1 MATIVQKMR
10 RSVHNIVV
18 FISNLSMSNECDKRH
33 GNPLRVDG
41 NKFKSFNQIIRH
53 YLLVKLVGHMSI
65 FGATDTPVSDFW

>member
-1 MATIVQKMR
+1 
-10 RSVHNIVV
+10 
-18 FISNLSMSNECDKRH
+18 MSNECDKRH
-33 GNPLRVDG
+33 GKPLRVDG